1 MLAIFAAVHR
11 SAIVE
16 KPLLAHI
23 VGDRI
28 DVPVAFLG
36 LFRTVAPGGWIGLQ

>member
-1 MLAIFAAVHR
+1 MRDKRRVGMLAIFAAVHR

-36 LFRTVAPGGWIGLQ
+36 Q